1 MNNGISGIIPIV
13 PINYHVYNN
22 FPMVNKNNFDLAFLV
37 FIFESGS
44 LIGLKDNELV
54 FIRALADEV
63 DPMLPDVS
71 GVMFSGGCFQKKI
84 RFTGTVFHP
93 VLTAWIIVMMGVT
106 AWRQKKVHVIEG
118 HEVRPET

>member
-1 MNNGISGIIPIV
+1 MNKGISEIILIV
-13 PINYHVYNN
+13 PISYHVYNI
-22 FPMVNKNNFDLAFLV
+22 FLMVSKNNFDLAFLV

-44 LIGLKDNELV
+44 LIGLNDNEFV

-71 GVMFSGGCFQKKI
+71 DVMFSGGCFRKKFG
-84 RFTGTVFHP
+84 FTGTVFFP

-106 AWRQKKVHVIEG
+106 AWRQKKVHVIEE
-118 HEVRPET
+118 HEVCPET